1 MGDEVTAGPGRRG
14 VLAGAGAAGAGV
26 LGVAVL
32 GGCASA
38 GSGGGS
44 GGAGSPGSVPSKIK
58 GKVIA
63 KKADIPV
70 RGGKVFVDYKLVIT
84 QPAKGTFK
92 AFSAVCTHQG
102 CTVGDVDRNVIHCPC
117 HGSEFSAEDGSVK
130 QGPAKRQLK
139 EFTVEENGDGLAV
152 T

>member
-1 MGDEVTAGPGRRG
+1 MGDEATAGPGRRG
-14 VLAGAGAAGAGV
+14 VLTGAGAVGVGALGV
-26 LGVAVL
+26 LAL
-32 GGCASA
+32 GGCAS
-38 GSGGGS
+38 GSGGSGGS
-44 GGAGSPGSVPSKIK
+44 GGASVPSKIK

-70 RGGKVFVDYKLVIT
+70 RGGKIFGEYKLVVT

-92 AFSAVCTHQG
+92 AFTAICTHQG
-102 CTVGDVDRNVIHCPC
+102 CTVGEVTKNVIHCPC

-130 QGPAKRQLK
+130 QGPAKAKLK
-139 EFTVEENGDGLAV
+139 EFTVKETGDGLAV